1 MEKSMKHALSIYR
14 EAITSLCLRFS
25 LPDLAGEEK
34 KAFDAHFAQQTVLSL
49 KIVMPFTCLLHLFLL
64 DLDANLYPNQFYI
77 SLTYRILVSVTCFC
91 VFIATFV
98 PRLAEELPRLV
109 VPIWSL
115 AAVAVAVTAAAIKGG
130 LLLHIVSIVFTML
143 YVCGFV
149 RTTFVTALICCVI
162 DFPIVNSAFLLWNAE
177 DANLYFI
184 NILMVYAAI
193 IGLSLSYTIEFL
205 ERKSFILSRQLK
217 QEKER
222 SDNHSAWLHQL
233 ATFLRHE
240 VRQPVAQI
248 NSSIELSALRRHD
261 AAALE
266 GHLTDATRATQHVWN
281 LIERASRATDAEA
294 YVREGHRERID
305 LQQLLSELV
314 QSFTNT
320 YSGVEF
326 KFHGQIEVY
335 VSADPDLIK
344 EAISNLLSNA
354 ASFADEQTVIDVFL
368 QRRGSMAEIRVCNK
382 GPLIG
387 GDTNTLFQPFATTRS
402 GSSGEH
408 HGLGLYL
415 VRLIAQQHGGRAA
428 IANAA
433 DGTGVEATIMIPVL
447 N

>member
-1 MEKSMKHALSIYR
+1 MIRNHFQREDPETSFWCRVSFPKLGAEEKGLFDAQFAEQTI
-14 EAITSLCLRFS
+14 FS
-25 LPDLAGEEK
+25 LK
-34 KAFDAHFAQQTVLSL
+34 VT
-49 KIVMPFTCLLHLFLL
+49 MPISCLLHILMLV
-64 DLDANLYPNQFYI
+64 LDAKLFPDQFYI
-77 SLTYRILVSVTCFC
+77 LLTFRTFIVVGCFC
-91 VFIATFV
+91 VFIATFFQ
-98 PRLAEELPRLV
+98 PAAEKLPSLV
-109 VPIWSL
+109 IPLWLLTAISVMTT
-115 AAVAVAVTAAAIKGG
+115 AVTLKDGIFLQMSAIIIN
-130 LLLHIVSIVFTML
+130 LFYI
-143 YVCGFV
+143 CGFI
-149 RTTFVTALICCVI
+149 RTKFMNSVIGCVLIYVTINTVL
-162 DFPIVNSAFLLWNAE
+162 FLWNA
-177 DANLYFI
+177 DSIQYYYANFKLS
-184 NILMVYAAI
+184 YATI